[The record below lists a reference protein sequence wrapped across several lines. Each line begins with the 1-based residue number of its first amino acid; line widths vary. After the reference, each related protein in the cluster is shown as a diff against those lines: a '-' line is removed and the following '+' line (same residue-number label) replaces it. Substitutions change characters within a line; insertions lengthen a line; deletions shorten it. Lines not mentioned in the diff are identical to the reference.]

1 MTIGNAAEVPP
12 IDCADD
18 IRERIV
24 RIYSSLS
31 PGGKAPREGE
41 RGELDS
47 LAFLEFIVAIEQEFR
62 IVVETR
68 ELEEENFATTASTT
82 AYVRGKLN
90 EVPA

>member
-1 MTIGNAAEVPP
+1 MTAA
-12 IDCADD
+12 DG

-31 PGGKAPREGE
+31 PGGRAPREGE

-47 LAFLEFIVAIEQEFR
+47 LAFLEFVVLIEREFG

-68 ELEEENFATTASTT
+68 ELDEANFATTASTT
-82 AYVRGKLN
+82 AYVRRKLN
-90 EVPA
+90 GRLVA